1 MNLTIHAADVIS
13 YGVLK
18 GQKFFQFGPGS
29 PFPASTA
36 FEAFVMAAAAG
47 SLSEG
52 TVQPPG
58 GGALVTLDPLNN
70 PNRFMYEEEFS
81 SLSELNTT
89 YPNGSYVV
97 QMTGANDGAK
107 TATLNLT
114 GDSYPN
120 TPTISN

>member
-1 MNLTIHAADVIS
+1 MEVSNTKLMNFQLSFNKLVLPLFLMGINLTIHAADVTS

-58 GGALVTLDPLNN
+58 GGALVTLDPLDN
-70 PNRFMYEEEFS
+70 PNRFTYEEEFS
-81 SLSELNTT
+81 SLGELNTT
-89 YPNGSYVV
+89 
-97 QMTGANDGAK
+97 
-107 TATLNLT
+107 
-114 GDSYPN
+114 
-120 TPTISN
+120 